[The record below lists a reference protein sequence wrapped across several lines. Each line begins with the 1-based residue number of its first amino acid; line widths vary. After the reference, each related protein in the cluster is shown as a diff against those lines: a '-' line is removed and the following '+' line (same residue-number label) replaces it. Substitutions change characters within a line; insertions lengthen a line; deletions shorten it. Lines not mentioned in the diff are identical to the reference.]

1 MKHPF
6 TVKILEILEKN
17 FPADFEQI
25 YNNSEL
31 LNYINFKTKSAN
43 RGSKSRG
50 SFGAIYS
57 IYTLVED
64 YIQNGFHK
72 NREYSNFEG
81 ATQTYLIRRQ
91 RELPF
96 GGKLQNHYFQ
106 NRTNSEYKKTA
117 PLSDFE
123 RIIIHDQKN
132 SRYWI
137 NESLLNLIVNGKTFN
152 IAESVIEILNAYI
165 EAKKNAFDRF
175 IVTCE
180 QLKSIS
186 NEESEKIIEFI
197 SGLLA
202 PNIDARIFEIVSYSI
217 LKFFYSER
225 TVFFGFE
232 LDSIEEENLKLYK
245 TGRTNANDGGI
256 DFVMK
261 PIGTFFQ
268 VTETTDTK
276 KYFLDIDKLEKF
288 PITFVIKSV
297 EPIDTLKEH
306 ILQNA
311 KIQYTVQTI
320 VKKYMD
326 CVEEII
332 NIPELYI
339 RFQEATKQGHLNDIL
354 AEILIQSKV
363 EFNYEDVDLEE
374 TD

>member
-6 TVKILEILEKN
+6 TSKILEILEKN
-17 FPADFEQI
+17 FPTDFEQI
-25 YNNSEL
+25 YSNSEL

-64 YIQNGFHK
+64 YIQNGFHI
-72 NREYSNFEG
+72 NGEYSSFEG

-96 GGKLQNHYFQ
+96 GAKLQNHYFQ

-137 NESLLNLIVNGKTFN
+137 NESLINLKIGGKTFN
-152 IAESVIEILNAYI
+152 IATSVIEILNAYI
-165 EAKKNAFDRF
+165 EAKKNAFDLF
-175 IVTCE
+175 IETCE

-186 NEESEKIIEFI
+186 SEEPAKIIEFI

-202 PNIDARIFEIVSYSI
+202 PNIDARIFEIISYSI
-217 LKFFYSER
+217 LKFFYFEQ

-261 PIGTFFQ
+261 PIGRFFQ

-288 PITFVIKSV
+288 PITFVIKSD
-297 EPIDTLKEH
+297 EPKDILESH

-311 KIQYTVQTI
+311 KIQYTVQSI
-320 VKKYMD
+320 VNKYMA
-326 CVEEII
+326 CIEEII
-332 NIPELYI
+332 NIPELNV
-339 RFQEATKQGHLNDIL
+339 RFQEATKQGYLNHIL
-354 AEILIQSKV
+354 AEIIIQSKV
-363 EFNYEDVDLEE
+363 EFNYEEDELEQTE
-374 TD
+374 